1 MDNNKLAE
9 KCAKIFCSAYQDKY
23 RILSFKNGAFRIGVH
38 IVHVHP

>member
-23 RILSFKNGAFRIGVH
+23 RILSFKNGENAVK
-38 IVHVHP
+38 VVDKL